1 MPNDPHLGEP
11 GRIDRYLP
19 WSDDVPGSCRLTAG
33 RVDEAAALPD
43 EPIVDAEALGALPDD
58 S

>member
-19 WSDDVPGSCRLTAG
+19 WSQDVPASCRLATG
-33 RVDEAAALPD
+33 RADEGAALPD
-43 EPIVDAEALGALPDD
+43 EPIVDAKVLEALPEG